1 MYPEQLAGANCE
13 LGEEVER
20 IRPARDFVG
29 PLQVQRADLLHDSG
43 NVVAGSGQV
52 FDANLR
58 CHRISI
64 FLARLGRPG
73 CVSAY
78 HALKHD
84 VGLSVTSVV
93 DNAGAIDQKDAAHE
107 GDVLPH
113 LHIPVN
119 HIPVQGQH
127 QGGLS

>member
-1 MYPEQLAGANCE
+1 MYPEQLAGTDCK

-64 FLARLGRPG
+64 FWHDLADRDVWQRTTPLSTMS
-73 CVSAY
+73 VS
-78 HALKHD
+78 
-84 VGLSVTSVV
+84 VS
-93 DNAGAIDQKDAAHE
+93 
-107 GDVLPH
+107 
-113 LHIPVN
+113 PV
-119 HIPVQGQH
+119 
-127 QGGLS
+127 S